1 MFKRMGLGLFRGN
14 KLGYGLSC
22 TDHLAFHGEKTG
34 KNRMM
39 VIFWYFN
46 GSGVCG
52 SAVTPRQMI
61 LPSTSIPGFTFSTDG
76 NHKDKQDVGF
86 SLSYRYRAVFVMSS
100 LWLLSPGCWRA
111 PTARECSSTNIQMF
125 PRRGLDCFQHHPERQ
140 LICLNKLRWYLHALY
155 RTCVSQHSPVF
166 PRSFNIIAHNV
177 KAFV

>member
-86 SLSYRYRAVFVMSS
+86 SLSYRYRAVFVMLS
-100 LWLLSPGCWRA
+100 LWLLLSFQDVEGHRLPGSA
-111 PTARECSSTNIQMF
+111 VLQISKCSLAA
-125 PRRGLDCFQHHPERQ
+125 GL
-140 LICLNKLRWYLHALY
+140 I
-155 RTCVSQHSPVF
+155 V
-166 PRSFNIIAHNV
+166 FNIILSVNW
-177 KAFV
+177 FV